1 MNTILEIIDYLQ
13 ELNTASVLL
22 RLTLAVLCGGLI
34 GIERGRKHRPAG
46 FRTYMLVCLGST
58 LTLLIS
64 QYVSFE
70 LGQSTDITRLAAQV
84 INGIGFLGVGT
95 IIVTRHQQVK
105 GLTTA
110 AGLWASACM
119 GIAIGAGFYLA
130 SFVACLLII
139 LVLTVLAKIETTIMS
154 MAKTMNISVGYET
167 NDDIV
172 TVIDKIKSLNV
183 SIIDV
188 EIVRINTG
196 SQATPSAI
204 LSLRLPKRKGH
215 AELMEA
221 LANIDS
227 VIFVEE
233 I

>member
-84 INGIGFLGVGT
+84 INGIGFLGAGT